1 MKGLNMKKSENKRQ
15 PIQARKRAFA
25 FLNNKSGE
33 GYVDVAVTVMIVAFV
48 LVFSVNVVSL
58 VALNQNIKT
67 AADQLTD
74 YAAMKGTV
82 SVDEYARELKEKI
95 GVDFSYS
102 FDGSETLDSTGKVA
116 AWRPDH
122 LYRHL
127 SASDARLRG
136 FYSPHQPQGVVKR
149 TVAGLLEMR

>member
-1 MKGLNMKKSENKRQ
+1 MKNLNMKKSKSKRH
-15 PIQARKRAFA
+15 PVQARKRAFA

-48 LVFSVNVVSL
+48 LVFAVNVVSL

-102 FDGSETLDSTGKVA
+102 FDGSETLDSTGKVQLGD
-116 AWRPDH
+116 RIVCTLTYH
-122 LYRHL
+122 LRILGLGEVSHPISVKASSSGL
-127 SASDARLRG
+127 SQV
-136 FYSPHQPQGVVKR
+136 YWK
-149 TVAGLLEMR
+149 

>member
-1 MKGLNMKKSENKRQ
+1 MKDLNMKKSENKRH
-15 PIQARKRAFA
+15 PVQARKRAFA

-48 LVFSVNVVSL
+48 LVFAVNVVSL

-102 FDGSETLDSTGKVA
+102 FDGSETLDSTGKVQLGDRIICTVTYQLRMPGFGDFVLPISLKA
-116 AWRPDH
+116 SSSG
-122 LYRHL
+122 L
-127 SASDARLRG
+127 SQV
-136 FYSPHQPQGVVKR
+136 YWK
-149 TVAGLLEMR
+149 

>member
-48 LVFSVNVVSL
+48 LVFAVNVVSL

-102 FDGSETLDSTGKVA
+102 FDGSETLDFTGKVQLGD
-116 AWRPDH
+116 RIVCTLTYH
-122 LYRHL
+122 LRILGFGEVSHPISIKASSSGL
-127 SASDARLRG
+127 SQV
-136 FYSPHQPQGVVKR
+136 YWK
-149 TVAGLLEMR
+149 